1 MYINKKNLIRPDES
15 RKNRGKV
22 EKKAATTTT
31 ADRSRNKHEN
41 TYKVK
46 VKKMG
51 ILFLCGVG
59 EKKESENCT

>member
-1 MYINKKNLIRPDES
+1 M
-15 RKNRGKV
+15 NRGKIA
-22 EKKAATTTT
+22 EKLKKKAATTTT
-31 ADRSRNKHEN
+31 VDRSRNKHEN